1 MNEKPTETGPGTER
15 PAGAPKNRTVEG
27 VVRGQP
33 PRKRSRVDDEI
44 AAALPRLPHAS
55 GAPVTCYAYALSLPD
70 VDMVRSSALCLRLV
84 TRPCL
89 SPLIRSD
96 PQQGRDYEHF
106 AGLRFAGFHLI
117 SSTSLHIPQFK
128 LCGTSRRQTSHTHTQ
143 HNTVRHGTTRHNR
156 QGPDSWWCTW
166 W

>member
-15 PAGAPKNRTVEG
+15 PAGAPEKRTVDG

-84 TRPCL
+84 SLPCL
-89 SPLIRSD
+89 SCSLIRSD

-128 LCGTSRRQTSHTHTQ
+128 LCGTVSPSDITHTHTHTQ
-143 HNTVRHGTTRHNR
+143 HNR
-156 QGPDSWWCTW
+156 QGCCT
-166 W
+166 